1 MAVKE
6 KNEEFIENAA
16 PKRAEEDRV
25 DLTIPPVKSIDE
37 ENYLFVGLNGKSY
50 QIKKGVTI
58 NMPRAVAEIIVNSIE
73 AENEA
78 IEAKRK
84 MHEVK
89 EVLI

>member
-6 KNEEFIENAA
+6 RSEGFTEAS
-16 PKRAEEDRV
+16 KRVEEDRV
-25 DLTIPPVKSIDE
+25 DMTIPPVKNVDE

-50 QIKKGVTI
+50 QIKKGATI

-78 IEAKRK
+78 METKRK